1 MKKTLGRLAAI
12 AAVMLIAM
20 GCVQPTAPK
29 SSDATLS
36 ALSVT
41 GQTMNKAFASDAI
54 AYTVVVD
61 KTTARVTISATA
73 NDNGATIAWDK
84 VAANTDLAAGPNV
97 FIATVTAED
106 GTTKAYTVTIYKAN
120 AEAEIISSV
129 NGSKISV
136 GGTLYVYQSG
146 ALLYDAPFVANP
158 QPLWL
163 GAGAT
168 YTVKASPTDRAQSSR
183 ESVAGADGLS
193 LTMICPTLDM
203 STFPAESPAISSIQ
217 YTTNANPL
225 AADAVWTAIASGSAI
240 DFSTLTYIKLVATGK
255 SEMDETSWSGFGI
268 NMGLDQAPSTF
279 SGSAP
284 DASISTS
291 SYDSAAG
298 TFTGIA
304 YFGVSWADIA
314 GGDHTINFVIYDR
327 ANNRT
332 ERNIAVANS
341 DADTAGA
348 DISAD
353 YFQSLSADLRIYGVS
368 RDYFK
373 NTKATDS
380 LASLATGPISYRAA
394 ITFKFQDAAS
404 NGNAVPILGFKVYRS
419 ADGGAN
425 WSLIGTENYGGLS
438 TGTSGTH
445 TYYDADSQL
454 EEDAE
459 YTYKIVAFTDDI
471 HTKESAV
478 MGPVAF
484 LPAFT
489 ASLAGPANK
498 SKAID
503 AANLPDFTFTISDPS
518 LWNAA
523 LSDRFYISPVIRK
536 ADGTYA
542 YWGLLYYRF
551 SDSRLV
557 FYYPAAGAYYA
568 YSAVDTAD
576 LISCDPVTGTVSLSP
591 DLFSS
596 YTNYATGAD
605 MQLES
610 GTTYYW
616 DIFGSYTG
624 SASTNVAAYFQKS
637 GANCVSRSY
646 ADVYQN
652 GQETLN
658 GWFSFTVE

>member
-1 MKKTLGRLAAI
+1 MKRTLGRLAAI
-12 AAVMLIAM
+12 VAVMLIAW
-20 GCVQPTAPK
+20 GCVQPTTPK

-41 GQTMNKAFASDAI
+41 GQTMNKAFASDAT

-61 KTTARVTISATA
+61 KTTARVTISAAA
-73 NDNGATIAWDK
+73 NDAAASVAWDRI
-84 VAANTDLAAGPNV
+84 AANTDLAVGPNL
-97 FIATVTAED
+97 FTATVTAED
-106 GTTKAYTVTIYKAN
+106 GSTKAYAVTVYRAN

-129 NGSKISV
+129 NGSKIST
-136 GGTLYVYQSG
+136 GGTLYVCQG
-146 ALLYDAPFVANP
+146 AALLYDAPFIANP

-163 GAGAT
+163 GAGTT
-168 YTVKASPTDRAQSSR
+168 YTVKASPTDRAQSSK
-183 ESVAGADGLS
+183 ENITGADGLS

-203 STFPAESPAISSIQ
+203 STFPAESPTISSIQ

-240 DFSTLTYIKLVATGK
+240 DFSTLTYVKLVATGK

-268 NMGLDQAPSTF
+268 NMGLDQVPSTF
-279 SGSAP
+279 SGAAP

-298 TFTGIA
+298 TFTGTA
-304 YFGVSWADIA
+304 YFDVSWADIT

-332 ERNIAVANS
+332 ERNIAVTNT
-341 DADTAGA
+341 DADTTGA

-373 NTKATDS
+373 NTKSTDS
-380 LASLATGPISYRAA
+380 LASLATGSISYRAA

-404 NGNAVPILGFKVYRS
+404 NGNAVSILGFKVYRS
-419 ADGGAN
+419 ANGGAN

-438 TGTSGTH
+438 TGSGGTH
-445 TYYDADSQL
+445 TYYDADSTL
-454 EEDAE
+454 EEDVE
-459 YTYKIVAFTDDI
+459 YEYKIVAFTDDI

-498 SKAID
+498 TKSLD
-503 AANLPDFTFTISDPS
+503 PAALPDFTVQLSNPD
-518 LWNAA
+518 LYDAA
-523 LSDRFYISPVIRK
+523 VADGVYFSPVIRK
-536 ADGTYA
+536 ADGTHA
-542 YWGLLYYRF
+542 YYGYFYYSIGSGKLYYWTG
-551 SDSRLV
+551 SSW
-557 FYYPAAGAYYA
+557 AYY
-568 YSAVDTAD
+568 SAANTPNYITLDATTC
-576 LISCDPVTGTVSLSP
+576 IVSLKP
-591 DLFSS
+591 AIFNAQ
-596 YTNYATGAD
+596 TNRSTGAAL
-605 MQLES
+605 QLES

-616 DIFGSYTG
+616 DIFGDYEG
-624 SASTNVAAYFQKS
+624 SASSNVSAYFVKS

-652 GQETLN
+652 GQQTLN